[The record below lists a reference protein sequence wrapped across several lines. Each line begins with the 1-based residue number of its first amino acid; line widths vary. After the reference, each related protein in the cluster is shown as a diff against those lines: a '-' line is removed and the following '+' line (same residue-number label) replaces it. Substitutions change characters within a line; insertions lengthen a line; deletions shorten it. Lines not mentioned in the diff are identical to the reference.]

1 MKKWIFSTLLYLSV
15 FVTVPAAAQHEN
27 KHIDAVKIEFLT
39 KKLDLSPEEAQKF
52 WPVYHN
58 YQREMISIFK
68 ERRRA
73 RQLQKEA
80 NTPPDELKFE
90 TRILETK
97 KRYRKEFQDV
107 LPAQKADLV
116 FPAEREF
123 REWLIN
129 QLRERRQHP

>member
-15 FVTVPAAAQHEN
+15 FVTMPAVAQHEN
-27 KHIDAVKIEFLT
+27 KRIDALKIEFLT

-58 YQREMISIFK
+58 YQREMVAIFK
-68 ERRRA
+68 ERRQA
-73 RQLQKEA
+73 RHMQKEA
-80 NTPPDELKFE
+80 NTPPDELRFE

-97 KRYRKEFQDV
+97 KRYRKEFLDV
-107 LPAQKADLV
+107 LPAQKADLI

-129 QLRERRQHP
+129 QLRERRKHP